1 MRSSSH
7 LVAFLLLAFPLS
19 VLAQADA
26 QTASL
31 ARTLK
36 QGPVVAH
43 RLQAARLLG
52 ESDDPEAMPPLCAG
66 LADESPEVRAAAASA
81 LEKLAEP
88 DAVVCLEA
96 RKEEQDPHAQAAV
109 ASALKALRA
118 LQARPA
124 RLYVMLAPLKDATG
138 TLSPELVKLTEAR
151 LRRALF
157 QVGAALAPEKETEA
171 QARDVLRKRKLS
183 GYRLVPEV
191 RPGPTG
197 GLKLVVLCLRYPGKQ
212 LLGSVDAQG
221 SEGEPGE
228 LLAAL
233 VPRVIA
239 DSATAY
245 KWR

>member
-1 MRSSSH
+1 MRFSSH
-7 LVAFLLLAFPLS
+7 LVALLLLAFPPS

-26 QTASL
+26 QTSSL
-31 ARTLK
+31 AKTLK
-36 QGPVVAH
+36 QGAVVAH
-43 RLQAARLLG
+43 RVQAARLLG

-66 LADESPEVRAAAASA
+66 LADESPEVRAAVASA

-88 DAVVCLEA
+88 GAVGCLEA
-96 RKEEQDPHAQAAV
+96 RKGEPDPQVQAALT
-109 ASALKALRA
+109 SALKALRA

-124 RLYVMLAPLKDATG
+124 RLYVRLMPLEDKTG
-138 TLSPELVKLTEAR
+138 ALSPELVKL
-151 LRRALF
+151 
-157 QVGAALAPEKETEA
+157 TEA

-197 GLKLVVLCLRYPGKQ
+197 GLTLAVLCLRYPGKQ
-212 LLGSVDAQG
+212 LLGSVDVQG
-221 SEGEPGE
+221 SEGESGE